1 MKRSFIKIVSYLSSF
16 KGIGHIVKY
25 NIKGIRYEHTSDM

>member
-16 KGIGHIVKY
+16 KGIGHIKGNDTVKSQ
-25 NIKGIRYEHTSDM
+25 I

>member
-16 KGIGHIVKY
+16 IGIGHINRNETVKSQ
-25 NIKGIRYEHTSDM
+25 I